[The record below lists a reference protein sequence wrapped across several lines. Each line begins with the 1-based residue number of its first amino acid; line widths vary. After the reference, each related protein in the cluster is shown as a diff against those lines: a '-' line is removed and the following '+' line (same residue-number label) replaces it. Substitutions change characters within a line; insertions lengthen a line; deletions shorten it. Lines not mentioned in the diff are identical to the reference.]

1 MKGKRNA
8 ILIILLIIIL
18 GVIGGL
24 AIYQRT
30 YNLTP
35 EDILEDMFSIESYET
50 EIIYDVKNSRGQ
62 FQEKGRIYYD
72 EEVGTKIVLDDREQL
87 FEKDKII
94 INYVKDEKTYEVG
107 RDYDQFYRFMFI
119 NELKDLCNEEHEF
132 TYKWNDENE
141 KSEIILEFK
150 NLNGNEN
157 FSREVMIIDAK
168 KKVPKEATIYDRD
181 DSESVSIKFNNFSK
195 VKNHNINCCK
205 LFIFKYNS
213 TYLIYFIKKK

>member
-1 MKGKRNA
+1 MRSKRNA

-132 TYKWNDENE
+132 TYNWNDENE

-157 FSREVMIIDAK
+157 FSREVMVIDAK

-195 VKNHNINCCK
+195 VKN
-205 LFIFKYNS
+205 
-213 TYLIYFIKKK
+213 

>member
-1 MKGKRNA
+1 MRSKRNA

-35 EDILEDMFSIESYET
+35 EGILEDMFSIESYET

-119 NELKDLCNEEHEF
+119 NELKDLCDEEHEF
-132 TYKWNDENE
+132 IYKWNDENE

-157 FSREVMIIDAK
+157 FSREVMVIDAK

-195 VKNHNINCCK
+195 VKN
-205 LFIFKYNS
+205 
-213 TYLIYFIKKK
+213 

>member
-132 TYKWNDENE
+132 TYKGNDENE

-195 VKNHNINCCK
+195 VKN
-205 LFIFKYNS
+205 
-213 TYLIYFIKKK
+213 

>member
-72 EEVGTKIVLDDREQL
+72 EEVGTKTVLDDREQL

-168 KKVPKEATIYDRD
+168 KKVPKEAIIYDRD
-181 DSESVSIKFNNFSK
+181 DLESVYIKFNNFSK
-195 VKNHNINCCK
+195 VKN
-205 LFIFKYNS
+205 
-213 TYLIYFIKKK
+213 

>member
-1 MKGKRNA
+1 MRSKRNA

-132 TYKWNDENE
+132 TYNWNDENE

-168 KKVPKEATIYDRD
+168 KKVPKEAIIYDRD

-195 VKNHNINCCK
+195 VKN
-205 LFIFKYNS
+205 
-213 TYLIYFIKKK
+213 

>member
-1 MKGKRNA
+1 MRDKRNT

-50 EIIYDVKNSRGQ
+50 EITYDVKNSRGQ

-87 FEKDKII
+87 FKEDKII
-94 INYVKDEKTYEVG
+94 INYFKDEKTYEVG
-107 RDYDQFYRFMFI
+107 KDYDQFYRFMFI
-119 NELKDLCNEEHEF
+119 NELKKLCNEEHNF
-132 TYKWNDENE
+132 TYRWNDENE
-141 KSEIILEFK
+141 KSEVILELK
-150 NLNGNEN
+150 DLNGNEN
-157 FSREVMIIDAK
+157 FAREVIIIDAN
-168 KKVPKEATIYDRD
+168 KKVPKEAVIYGRE
-181 DSESVSIKFNNFSK
+181 DSESVSIRFNNFSK
-195 VKNHNINCCK
+195 VKN
-205 LFIFKYNS
+205 
-213 TYLIYFIKKK
+213 

>member
-132 TYKWNDENE
+132 NYKWNDENE

-195 VKNHNINCCK
+195 VKN
-205 LFIFKYNS
+205 
-213 TYLIYFIKKK
+213 

>member
-1 MKGKRNA
+1 MTEKRTSIND
-8 ILIILLIIIL
+8 LFDLFSD
-18 GVIGGL
+18 V
-24 AIYQRT
+24 
-30 YNLTP
+30 LTP

-195 VKNHNINCCK
+195 VKN
-205 LFIFKYNS
+205 
-213 TYLIYFIKKK
+213 

>member
-132 TYKWNDENE
+132 TYKWNHENE

-195 VKNHNINCCK
+195 VKN
-205 LFIFKYNS
+205 
-213 TYLIYFIKKK
+213 

>member
-132 TYKWNDENE
+132 TYKWNDEKE

-195 VKNHNINCCK
+195 VKN
-205 LFIFKYNS
+205 
-213 TYLIYFIKKK
+213 